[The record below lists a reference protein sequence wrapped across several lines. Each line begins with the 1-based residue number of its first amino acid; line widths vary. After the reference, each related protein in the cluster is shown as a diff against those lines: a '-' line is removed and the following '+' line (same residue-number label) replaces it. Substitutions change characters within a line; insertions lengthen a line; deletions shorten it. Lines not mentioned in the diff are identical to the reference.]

1 MRNKWIWNDLE
12 NIIDKKKMLCWIFIL
27 GICSSILN
35 CGAEESVRYQERGN
49 VQFVPIATTP
59 SPQAAVENDIKIMKE
74 QINSLLKQ
82 RDYDR
87 YLSIYFTYT

>member
-1 MRNKWIWNDLE
+1 
-12 NIIDKKKMLCWIFIL
+12 MLCWIFIL
-27 GICSSILN
+27 GICSISY
-35 CGAEESVRYQERGN
+35 CAAEDNVRYQERGN

-59 SPQAAVENDIKIMKE
+59 SSQAVVENDIKIMKE

-87 YLSIYFTYT
+87 YLIHCVCKLSS

>member
-1 MRNKWIWNDLE
+1 
-12 NIIDKKKMLCWIFIL
+12 MLCWIFIL
-27 GICSSILN
+27 GICSSTILN
-35 CGAEESVRYQERGN
+35 CGAEENVRYQERGN

-74 QINSLLKQ
+74 QINLLLKQ